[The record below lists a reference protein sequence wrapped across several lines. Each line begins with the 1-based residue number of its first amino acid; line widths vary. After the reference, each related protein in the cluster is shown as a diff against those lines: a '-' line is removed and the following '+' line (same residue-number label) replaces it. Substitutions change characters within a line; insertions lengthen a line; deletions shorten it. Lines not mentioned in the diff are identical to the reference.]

1 MLCRVDW
8 INRMWQQWSDLWGL
22 WLFHHGG
29 FHGLLVLGPEA
40 WVRVP
45 GVLQVL
51 GPAAEGHRAED
62 LAHGDEAAG
71 AGRLLQTG
79 PGCPD
84 SCDTQGCAAPG
95 WWRWWWWWPIL
106 HPAQV
111 TTTTLSYFY
120 PAHSAPPT
128 PPPTPPALSLLLTV
142 LTSSLIPLLIV
153 KMCVKLEMT
162 AVGGGRHQ
170 LTYGGPI
177 LLTAPRPAAASRQQ
191 PSQRSTQDR
200 VNTDNFQ
207 HLGCSSVALSRPRQ
221 WIHIHTYLAATFLI
235 YQQRQIILP

>member
-29 FHGLLVLGPEA
+29 LHGLLVCGPEA

-95 WWRWWWWWPIL
+95 WWRWWWWWWWPIL

-142 LTSSLIPLLIV
+142 LASSLISLL
-153 KMCVKLEMT
+153 KWKCV
-162 AVGGGRHQ
+162 
-170 LTYGGPI
+170 
-177 LLTAPRPAAASRQQ
+177 S
-191 PSQRSTQDR
+191 
-200 VNTDNFQ
+200 
-207 HLGCSSVALSRPRQ
+207 
-221 WIHIHTYLAATFLI
+221 W
-235 YQQRQIILP
+235 

>member
-95 WWRWWWWWPIL
+95 WWRWWWWWRPIL

-128 PPPTPPALSLLLTV
+128 PTAHMHLLTGSV
-142 LTSSLIPLLIV
+142 ASSLILLFV
-153 KMCVKLEMT
+153 ANSETVCHDRDDLPST
-162 AVGGGRHQ
+162 RAVGGGRHQ

-177 LLTAPRPAAASRQQ
+177 LLTAPRPAAAA
-191 PSQRSTQDR
+191 QRSTQDR

-207 HLGCSSVALSRPRQ
+207 HFGCSSVAKHCPHT
-221 WIHIHTYLAATFLI
+221 HISSGYNS
-235 YQQRQIILP
+235 